1 MQTAGMGDL
10 FLSKEFDFIPFG
22 VLTVW
27 LSPVMK
33 SLDSSSGNTI
43 HPWRKVQFEQSHSP

>member
-33 SLDSSSGNTI
+33 SLDSSAGNTI